1 MRAPRTV
8 ACLAA
13 VAVVGSALAAAA
25 SPGSTGA
32 FGEPFSQPGPP
43 ILYRAP
49 AHAPQLQNTGI
60 WHAKPILVSG
70 THAYRDGEYLYQDYL
85 YDDHGARFTKDP
97 NDPRGNNDFSAP
109 NGTYTYPTGIANAD
123 AADFVEVRVKPLA
136 HATAFRFTMNSLAG
150 SHPDIGISVA
160 LGGQPGKTYDF
171 PFGADTVAPADE
183 FLTIHPAGKRMVVDV
198 TNAGTEH
205 PRAQLTA
212 DVDVTRRQI
221 TTLVPNG
228 LWDPGHATA
237 RIAAAVGLWD
247 GQHDRYLVPG
257 QSATATSPGGAG
269 LTADPS
275 AFFNVAFRLEEPT
288 PEFGAAI
295 VEQVGNNPTWWRDSG
310 QAAAL
315 ASGDLT
321 ALAAEVDF
329 GKLADRV
336 TDNGDVP
343 TTGNFDRILA
353 SHFEPHQGTRYDA
366 SCYGG
371 DYDCQY
377 QGRLQ
382 PYAIYI
388 PKKAPPRSG
397 YGMTLLLHANA
408 ANYNEFLNS
417 RNAQQFGDRGT
428 GSIVATPQARDPGSS
443 YIGLAAS
450 DVFEVWADIAR
461 HYDLDPT
468 WRTIAGYSLGGLG
481 TFKLA
486 EQFPDLFA
494 RAQPTVGASTDD
506 DLIDSLRNIPV
517 LMWNGASDELVGP
530 EMYVPTQQRLDQLGY
545 RYELDVFEPGEHN
558 SLAINDEFD
567 QAAAFLGDATVDRNP
582 SHVTFV
588 AKPSLYLPKLDYVA
602 DHAYWL
608 SGVAVR
614 DASAGSGRIDVISHG
629 FGASEP
635 DPTAT
640 ASGAGTITGGYL
652 LPQYPY
658 TSQSKAW
665 GPGPP
670 GPLADVLDVS
680 ASNVRSVTVNAP
692 RARVSCSAK
701 LMLET
706 DGPLDVVLAG
716 CGGAAKLPQARRCV
730 DRRKFT
736 FRLHHAP
743 KARVVR
749 VAAYVNGKRVLVRRG
764 HNLRRVTLKRLPRR
778 RFTVRIVSTQSTG
791 SKLVSVRRYK
801 GCRKGRPHTRAH
813 HHR

>member
-13 VAVVGSALAAAA
+13 VAVVGTALAAAA
-25 SPGSTGA
+25 SPGSSGA
-32 FGEPFSQPGPP
+32 IGMPFSQPGPP

-49 AHAPQLQNTGI
+49 AHAPQLQNAGI
-60 WHAKPILVSG
+60 WHAKPILISG

-97 NDPRGNNDFSAP
+97 NDPRSNNDFSAP
-109 NGTYTYPTGIANAD
+109 NGTYTYPTGIANAN

-171 PFGADTVAPADE
+171 PFGANTVAPADE
-183 FLTIHPAGKRMVVDV
+183 FLTIHPAGKKMVADV

-221 TTLVPNG
+221 TTVVPDG

-237 RIAAAVGLWD
+237 RIVAAVGLWD

-257 QSATATSPGGAG
+257 QSATATTPGGAG

-275 AFFNVAFRLEEPT
+275 VFFNVAFRFEEPT

-329 GKLADRV
+329 GKLADHV
-336 TDNGDVP
+336 TDNSDVP

-371 DYDCQY
+371 DYACQY

-443 YIGLAAS
+443 YIGLAAA

-461 HYDLDPT
+461 HYHLDES

-486 EQFPDLFA
+486 EQFPDLFS
-494 RAQPTVGASTDD
+494 RAVAIVGSPGTAVNAVPQSEE
-506 DLIDSLRNIPV
+506 LASLRNIPV
-517 LMWNGASDELVGP
+517 MVWDVVPVDELNPYSEANV
-530 EMYVPTQQRLDQLGY
+530 VALQKLGY
-545 RYELDVFEPGEHN
+545 RYDYLAFPGEH
-558 SLAINDEFD
+558 LTPAVNDNYPE
-567 QAAAFLGDATVDRNP
+567 AAAFLGTTRVDP
-582 SHVTFV
+582 DPAHITYVY
-588 AKPSLYLPKLDYVA
+588 AKDSLDGLVRSTGDFPKWGLVA

-608 SGVAVR
+608 SDLQARDSGRSCRDSQVPGCGTTASVDAV
-614 DASAGSGRIDVISHG
+614 SAG
-629 FGASEP
+629 FGEG
-635 DPTAT
+635 DPTA
-640 ASGAGTITGGYL
+640 SGPQPGAGVQTDGAAFPL
-652 LPQYPY
+652 LPY
-658 TSQSKAW
+658 TELKQTWSA
-665 GPGPP
+665 PP
-670 GPLADVLDVS
+670 SAPRRNAITINATNLAFLTIDV
-680 ASNVRSVTVNAP
+680 A
-692 RARVSCSAK
+692 RARVNCDVDLHVVS
-701 LMLET
+701 
-706 DGPLDVVLAG
+706 DGPLTIHLAG
-716 CGGAAKLPQARRCV
+716 CSR
-730 DRRKFT
+730 
-736 FRLHHAP
+736 
-743 KARVVR
+743 
-749 VAAYVNGKRVLVRRG
+749 
-764 HNLRRVTLKRLPRR
+764 
-778 RFTVRIVSTQSTG
+778 TVHIT
-791 SKLVSVRRYK
+791 
-801 GCRKGRPHTRAH
+801 
-813 HHR
+813 